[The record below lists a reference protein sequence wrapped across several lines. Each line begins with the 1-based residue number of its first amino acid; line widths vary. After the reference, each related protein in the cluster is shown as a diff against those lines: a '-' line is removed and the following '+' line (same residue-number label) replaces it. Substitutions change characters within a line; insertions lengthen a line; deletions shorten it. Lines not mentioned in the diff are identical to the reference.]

1 MFIVNGLGDGLAE
14 PIGIRFGKHKYRA
27 RALWYGGRMCS
38 GNFHRTLEG
47 SACVFFSGVLSVSVL
62 YNEWQSKTRFLIA
75 LLSVPTGMTAAEAF
89 APHTWDTPFLFLVG
103 AALVWFLFE
112 CVPDNFHFPYI

>member
-1 MFIVNGLGDGLAE
+1 MMCYLNVKDLSIHFLLIPLIVNGLGDGLAE

-47 SACVFFSGVLSVSVL
+47 SAYVFFSGVLSVSVL
-62 YNEWQSKTRFLIA
+62 YNEWQTKTRFLIA
-75 LLSVPTGMTAAEAF
+75 LLSVPLRTN
-89 APHTWDTPFLFLVG
+89 WNDSS
-103 AALVWFLFE
+103 
-112 CVPDNFHFPYI
+112 